1 MIDVETISKIPEKK
15 ATIGVREIIKGI
27 NSGKIKEVIVASNC
41 PEKLYASMGVVVK
54 KFEGDEKDLATK
66 LGKPFPVAMAGFE

>member
-1 MIDVETISKIPEKK
+1 METISKLPEKK
-15 ATIGVREIIKGI
+15 AVIGAREIIKGI

-41 PEKLYASMGVVVK
+41 PEKLYASIGVTVK
-54 KFEGDEKDLATK
+54 KFEGDEKDMATK